1 MAEKRDYYEV
11 LGVSKTASDDEI
23 KKAYRSLAKKYHPDA
38 NPGDKDAEA
47 KFKEINEAYSVLS
60 NADERR
66 KYDQYGHAAFDPSAG
81 AGYGGFGSGGFG
93 DFNVDLGDIFGSF
106 FGGGFGGGS
115 SSRSSRN
122 APQRGDVIGYNLTIT
137 FE

>member
-66 KYDQYGHAAFDPSAG
+66 KYDQYGHAAFRLQAQAMVDSA
-81 AGYGGFGSGGFG
+81 AADS
-93 DFNVDLGDIFGSF
+93 VISMLTSVIFSVH
-106 FGGGFGGGS
+106 S
-115 SSRSSRN
+115 SAADSVAVPHPVHRVMHLSAVTIS
-122 APQRGDVIGYNLTIT
+122 VII
-137 FE
+137 